1 MMRKTIDKRYSG
13 TKAADDDT
21 DEDYDKWLPLVL
33 VPVNTEDARDEGGGF
48 DSRKHPTKNPSSVV
62 APSSWG

>member
-21 DEDYDKWLPLVL
+21 YKDHDRKLPLVV

-48 DSRKHPTKNPSSVV
+48 DSRNKEKENYSTP
-62 APSSWG
+62 